1 MGWRRRALV
10 AGRELRWWWR
20 TSIEVTTNL
29 LKRRILLRFVAASM
43 IGFLSREAFGF
54 SFCRMSPDNCE
65 LMFWYVGQIC
75 FRLGFNGPFMADD
88 VTMVTI
94 VLVFSI
100 ACWFVLT
107 RWGPFRELRG
117 TELASKVVG

>member
-1 MGWRRRALV
+1 MSCAGGRRSMGWRRRASEV
-10 AGRELRWWWR
+10 GRGLRWWWR

-43 IGFLSREAFGF
+43 IGFLSGEAFGF

-75 FRLGFNGPFMADD
+75 FRLGFKGAFVADD
-88 VTMVTI
+88 VTMAIIVVT
-94 VLVFSI
+94 FSVI
-100 ACWFVLT
+100 SWL
-107 RWGPFRELRG
+107 
-117 TELASKVVG
+117 